1 MFSDHC
7 VREPIKL
14 MPDSSHPAPKVIRAE
29 PLRAERFSPF
39 GTVLEAGDQAGRLV
53 NQGRARRLGGIRAFS
68 PEQGTTPVMDLYQV
82 DRSELP
88 FKVSCFERHPLSDQ
102 VFTPMDCAR
111 YLVIVAVAD
120 ANGQPD
126 MSRVS
131 AFVASREQGVCYRR
145 GTWHAPMI
153 ALDEPALMTMLM
165 WEAGDSRDCE
175 EFWIDAGHDL
185 VVEG

>member
-1 MFSDHC
+1 
-7 VREPIKL
+7 
-14 MPDSSHPAPKVIRAE
+14 MPDSSRPAPKIIRAE
-29 PLRAERFSPF
+29 PLTAKRFSPF

-53 NQGRARRLGGIRAFS
+53 NQGRARRLEGVGTFS
-68 PEQGTTPVMDLYQV
+68 YEQGTTPVVDLYQV

-88 FKVSCFERHPLSDQ
+88 FKVTCFERHPSSDQ
-102 VFTPMDCAR
+102 VFTPMDCSR
-111 YLVIVAVAD
+111 YLVIVAAAD

-131 AFVASREQGVCYRR
+131 AFVASGEQGVCYRR
-145 GTWHAPMI
+145 GIWHAPMI

-175 EFWIDAGHDL
+175 EFWVGDNPGL
-185 VVEG
+185 VVDSGP